1 MDNSRPQDPA
11 WQSALEFVHPPR
23 HELAYWLDERIASA
37 VPVLTG
43 TALRSMAQNHGA
55 RRGAC
60 SVPIGLGAALA
71 LASVTNLLT
80 STTAPIVGLW
90 MGLLAMA
97 LLVLGRFL
105 WRRFACTTPKD
116 RYLSPGRGST
126 SIRGGLILLVI
137 LGAPICAMAHM
148 LLATQLDGSARGLGA
163 YAGYQMALVIGLASA
178 FFLPG
183 YFAQHARRDLRRLI
197 ESNPGT
203 RAELEDLSLSWVDP
217 VGTTPFGPL

>member
-1 MDNSRPQDPA
+1 MDNSTPQDPS
-11 WQSALEFVHPPR
+11 WQVSPEHRHPPR
-23 HELAYWLDERIASA
+23 HELSYWLDPRTASA

-60 SVPIGLGAALA
+60 SVPIGLGAAIG

-80 STTAPIVGLW
+80 STTPPVPGLW
-90 MGLLAMA
+90 MGLLAVA

-105 WRRFACTTPKD
+105 WRRVACATPKA

-126 SIRGGLILLVI
+126 SIRGGLILLVVI
-137 LGAPICAMAHM
+137 GVPFCAMAHI
-148 LLATQLDGSARGLGA
+148 LLAGQLDGSARGLGA
-163 YAGYQMALVIGLASA
+163 YAGYQLALVLGVVSV

-197 ESNPGT
+197 ESNPGI
-203 RAELEDLSLSWVDP
+203 RSELEDLSLSWVDP
-217 VGTTPFGPL
+217 VGTEPFGPL